1 MLWLGLHLSQF
12 PAGLSWDE
20 QSERDALSRLAGWAG
35 RFTPLV
41 SLAPPRELL
50 LEVEG
55 SLRLFG
61 GPDRLVERVEEGVKA
76 LGYAFATA
84 LAPTPLAASLF
95 ARAAPGTRLTDGR
108 RLGQELARVP
118 LGVLD
123 LAPETSSALRGI
135 GAGNFGDCLELPRAG
150 LARRVGPDLL
160 RTLDRALGRIPDPRV
175 PFVPPPRYEGSLA
188 LPAAVSSVE
197 PLLFAARRLLLE
209 LEGYLEARG
218 SGAVA
223 LGWTLRHHGGSSTRV
238 DVGLA
243 APARDPAR
251 LLKLL
256 RERLE
261 RTRLGGP
268 VEGVGLVVEG
278 VLPLAPASLDLWTA
292 RESQPGEAW
301 PELLDRLRAR
311 LGAAAVQ
318 GLRLAADHRP
328 ERAFVRTAPDEA
340 FCLARHSA
348 GDCREEGFGPRPLWL
363 LSAPAP
369 LKPPSSPFGKGGKR
383 EYGSEN
389 VTLVA
394 GPERIETGWWDGED
408 VQRDYFVAEDRS
420 GLRLWV
426 FRERS
431 GGRRWFLHGIFA

>member
-1 MLWLGLHLSQF
+1 MLWLGVHLAQF
-12 PAGLSWDE
+12 PEGLSWDE

-50 LEVEG
+50 LDVEG

-61 GPDRLVERVEEGVKA
+61 GPDRLVERVEEGLDG
-76 LGYAFATA
+76 LGYHFATA
-84 LAPTPLAASLF
+84 LAPTPLAATLL
-95 ARAAPGTRLTDGR
+95 ARAAPGTRLTDAR
-108 RLGQELARVP
+108 RLEQELARVP

-135 GAGNFGDCLELPRAG
+135 GAGTFGDCLKLPRAG
-150 LARRVGPDLL
+150 LARRVGSDLL
-160 RTLDRALGRIPDPRV
+160 RTLDRALGRIPDPRA
-175 PFVPPPRYEGSLA
+175 PFVPPARYEGALV
-188 LPAAVSSVE
+188 LPAAVASVE

-218 SGAVA
+218 GGAVA
-223 LGWTLRHHGGSSTRV
+223 LGWTLRHHGGSSTLV

-243 APARDPAR
+243 APARDPGR

-261 RTRLGGP
+261 RTRLAGP
-268 VEGVGLVVEG
+268 VEGMELAVEG
-278 VLPLAPASLDLWTA
+278 ILPLAPASLDLWTA
-292 RESQPGEAW
+292 RESQAEQAW

-328 ERAFVRTAPDEA
+328 ERAFVRTEPT
-340 FCLARHSA
+340 LAEQPA
-348 GDCREEGFGPRPLWL
+348 QPPQLGPRPLWL
-363 LSAPAP
+363 LPAPAP
-369 LKPPSSPFGKGGKR
+369 LQPPSSLFRKGGTR
-383 EYGSEN
+383 GLGPEN
-389 VTLVA
+389 LTILA
-394 GPERIETGWWDGED
+394 GPERIESGWWDGGD

-420 GLRLWV
+420 GLRFWV
-426 FRERS
+426 FRER
-431 GGRRWFLHGIFA
+431 GGERSWFLHGIF